1 MFSLCISDGFQIS
14 VHSLLTEKQ
23 DANLIRY
30 WLDEFVRL
38 GGSVPHEFICDMSPA
53 LLCAAVQSYG
63 LKPSMPEY
71 LNSLFNI
78 LNGLSGVKPGCFV
91 RIDIAHFIK
100 DVAKCKYLKNMRLKH
115 RDFFIR
121 SVVLMIKMKSLNEI
135 KDHILAV
142 MVVALSQTEGTFCV
156 QNYLK
161 ILFLRGAIIIL
172 LRVISERLCVV
183 GVIAD
188 FALNFHI

>member
-1 MFSLCISDGFQIS
+1 M
-14 VHSLLTEKQ
+14 LTEKQ

-38 GGSVPHEFICDMSPA
+38 GGSVTHEFTCDMSPA

-78 LNGLSGVKPGCFV
+78 LNGFDDVKPECFV

-100 DVAKCKYLKNMRLKH
+100 DVAKCKHLKNMRLKH

-121 SVVLMIKMKSLNEI
+121 SVALMIKMKCLNEI
-135 KDHILAV
+135 REHILAV
-142 MVVALSQTEGTFCV
+142 MVVALSETEGMFYV
-156 QNYLK
+156 LNS
-161 ILFLRGAIIIL
+161 RDGL
-172 LRVISERLCVV
+172 LWHNVYIFP
-183 GVIAD
+183 
-188 FALNFHI
+188 FAQVEIGFF